1 VLLAKP
7 ADDAVDPG
15 MRIIIEALESRALP
29 GVNPAK
35 RPPSLF
41 HFTDL
46 SGFEGI
52 HASKKLWASHVAS
65 LNDLS
70 EGVHGRRRCKRFLEQ
85 YQGSSPK
92 DLFARL
98 VLRLLDPAN
107 SPPPLEIDI
116 QPYVVSFCARKDGA
130 IHWLAYGREGTGLA
144 IDFDPWG
151 LVPADAGKDLGFE
164 LAPVIYKRAEQVK
177 VFADLL
183 DAVWAVLPGAT
194 AGLGPHDEK
203 FLRHYAAHATAMFMT
218 LATARMK
225 KYAFR
230 DEREWRLISYDAF
243 GAFPS
248 KDNLPTTLRRRGGGV
263 VAYKELPFPPAALRA
278 VEVGWSFPMMRT
290 RGALRP
296 LAAHYGVPVRRS
308 IVPIRPTSG

>member
-1 VLLAKP
+1 MAKP
-7 ADDAVDPG
+7 ADDTVDPG
-15 MRIIIEALESRALP
+15 MRIVTEALESRALP

-65 LNDLS
+65 LNDPS
-70 EGVHGRRRCKRFLEQ
+70 EGVHGRRLARRFLEQ
-85 YQGSSPK
+85 HKGDSPK

-98 VLRLLDPAN
+98 VLHLLDPAN
-107 SPPPLEIDI
+107 SHSLLEIDI

-144 IDFDPWG
+144 IDFDPWS
-151 LVPADAGKDLGFE
+151 LVPADAGKGLGFE

-177 VFADLL
+177 VLADLL
-183 DAVWAVLPGAT
+183 DVVWAVLPDAT
-194 AGLGPHDEK
+194 ADLGPHDEK
-203 FLRHYAAHATAMFMT
+203 FLRHYAAHATAVFMT

-230 DEREWRLISYDAF
+230 DEREWRLIAYDVF

-248 KDNLPTTLRRRGGGV
+248 KDNLPTKLRRRGGGV
-263 VAYKELPFPPAALRA
+263 VAYKELSFPHAALRA

-296 LAAHYGVPVRRS
+296 LAAHYDVPFRRS
-308 IVPIRPTSG
+308 SVSVRPTSG